1 MEYFLDTNIFIRV
14 LELENQKIFDECS
27 GLLKLVKDSKIKAVT
42 SGEVLSEIVWVL
54 GSSYNESKSK
64 IIKSLKGIVGLNGLK
79 IVDEFDLEYAIRKYE
94 EKNVKFIDSLIASN
108 PKIQSKK
115 MAIISYDKDFDK
127 LGVKRLEPSDIINRG

>member
-1 MEYFLDTNIFIRV
+1 MDYFIDTNIFIRI
-14 LELENQKIFDECS
+14 LELENQKMFDECS
-27 GLLKLVKDSKIKAVT
+27 KLLKLVKDSKMKAVT

-54 GSSYNESKSK
+54 SSSYKESKAK

-79 IVDEFDLEYAIRKYE
+79 VIDEFDLEYALRKYE

-115 MAIISYDKDFDK
+115 MVVVSYDKDFDK
-127 LGVKRLEPSDIINRG
+127 LGVKRLEPSALI